1 MECPTQLWQDR
12 DEGKNGEGMLEISV
26 AGCGIKII
34 RGETGNG
41 ILLGLTAAGCGIE
54 KAYVEPSNEG
64 EKTKFT

>member
-34 RGETGNG
+34 RGETATSFP
-41 ILLGLTAAGCGIE
+41 GLF
-54 KAYVEPSNEG
+54 P
-64 EKTKFT
+64 